1 MTLYLVLQRIWSY
14 KEKIFDKKWNKISD
28 KMMRNILTHPN
39 HRDRSLQALWITKK
53 SRQDEKKKS

>member
-39 HRDRSLQALWITKK
+39 PEWREQRSISASTLDPKK
-53 SRQDEKKKS
+53 IKTG